1 MDQQPVDKCAAGN
14 TAQRRFRSVL
24 RSAHAQRGQALVLSV
39 IVLLVLCL
47 GLVMLFDTG
56 QVVTKK
62 VQLTNAADA
71 AAYSVAI
78 EQARALNTAAYLNR
92 AEVAN
97 QVAIAQIV
105 TLQSYGIYTDSSAGR
120 WSKYADVLA
129 PIPYI
134 GEVALEVSETLLEVQ
149 QSIAEVLP
157 GTDKAGTLAVNALND
172 LDGIYSEAQ
181 AHIFQVFAVQ
191 TGVSTVRDV
200 VKANTLDADGQSTAT
215 IPDLGVALLGAQLAQ
230 FAGVGSN
237 NPVTGGNLGYTTRYQ
252 IPQAANGLV
261 GAPRSWAGDRDASVM
276 MDARDG
282 FSADRNASFGP
293 FKKAGA
299 TDLVDYNRWVAVDT
313 AKIDFDLFLFSIKVT
328 TGMGAAAALPNSST
342 YNSSAIISPG
352 IRLTRGSG
360 DGPADYRPGHGTGW
374 DSPYDSGYH
383 EDPYNGALNNVGD
396 VAGDPTDK
404 IFTQM
409 SPQQVSWMPSSHSGL
424 QDYND
429 VDPDKAMQPYDTSAS
444 DKSDVGPIFT
454 VFVQQPSGTV
464 RTSST
469 LGMTTGDLKLTDQ
482 SPGNAISA
490 VSSAQ
495 VYYSRPQSL
504 FPRPDDKRELGS
516 LFEPYWQVRLV
527 DTPTD
532 YKVALGLLANFGG

>member
-1 MDQQPVDKCAAGN
+1 MDQQSIEKHAAMN
-14 TAQRRFRSVL
+14 SAQRRFRGGSV
-24 RSAHAQRGQALVLSV
+24 RVQHGQALVMSI

-105 TLQSYGIYTDSSAGR
+105 TLQSYGIYTDSTAGR
-120 WSKYADVLA
+120 WSRYLSYLEW
-129 PIPYI
+129 IPYI
-134 GEVALEVSETLLEVQ
+134 GEVAAEISQTLQEIKQ
-149 QSIAEVLP
+149 TIAEVLP
-157 GTDKAGTLAVNALND
+157 ETDKAGTFAVSALNELND
-172 LDGIYSEAQ
+172 IYSQAQ

-191 TGVSTVRDV
+191 SGVSTVRDV
-200 VKANTLDADGQSTAT
+200 VKANTLDANGQSTAT

-230 FAGVGSN
+230 FAGVGSS

-261 GAPRSWAGDRDASVM
+261 GAPRSWAGDRDADVM
-276 MDARDG
+276 MAARDG
-282 FSADRNASFGP
+282 FSASRNASFGP
-293 FKKAGA
+293 FTKAGA

-313 AKIDFDLFLFSIKVT
+313 AKFDLNLFLFDIEFT
-328 TGMGAAAALPNSST
+328 TGMGAAAALPNSSN

-352 IRLTRGSG
+352 IRLTMGSG
-360 DGPADYRPGHGTGW
+360 TGPTNYRPGHGTGW
-374 DSPYDSGYH
+374 DSPYTSGYH

-396 VAGDPTDK
+396 VAGDPTDRSY
-404 IFTQM
+404 TQT

-429 VDPDKAMQPYDTSAS
+429 VSPNKAVEPYDTSSS
-444 DKSDVGPIFT
+444 DKSDVGPVFT
-454 VFVQQPSGTV
+454 VFVQQPSNSV

-469 LGMTTGDLKLTDQ
+469 LNMTTGDMKLNDQ
-482 SPGNAISA
+482 GVGSAISA

-495 VYYSRPQSL
+495 VYYSRPQTL

-516 LFEPYWQVRLV
+516 LFEPYWQVRLI

-532 YKVALGLLANFGG
+532 YKVALGLLTGVFGG